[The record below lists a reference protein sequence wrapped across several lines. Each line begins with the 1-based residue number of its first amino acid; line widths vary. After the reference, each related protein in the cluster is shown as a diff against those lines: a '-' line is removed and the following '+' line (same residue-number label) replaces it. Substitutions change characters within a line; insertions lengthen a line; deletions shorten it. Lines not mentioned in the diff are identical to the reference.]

1 MIFNFDTPEREAAK
15 TLGIAMD
22 TLKRDRLE
30 GKIPSYV
37 FVKFGYKRVRYC
49 LPLLRDWQ
57 LAPDDLAAQARA
69 MQLIEESRP
78 SNAPRKSG
86 RKAAA

>member
-37 FVKFGYKRVRYC
+37 FVKFGHKRVRYC
-49 LPLLRDWQ
+49 LPLVGYLRVTRGYASNLIH
-57 LAPDDLAAQARA
+57 LARTV
-69 MQLIEESRP
+69 E
-78 SNAPRKSG
+78 K
-86 RKAAA
+86 